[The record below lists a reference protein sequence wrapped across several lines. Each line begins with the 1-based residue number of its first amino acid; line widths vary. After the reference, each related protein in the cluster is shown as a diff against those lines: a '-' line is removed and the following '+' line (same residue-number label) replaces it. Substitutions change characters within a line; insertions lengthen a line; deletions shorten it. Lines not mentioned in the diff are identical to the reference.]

1 MNEDEFNSLKSKIDD
16 EVTGDPTQR
25 LGIAMSLRLADEFQ
39 TRELLQHI
47 KVDLLWEFKAI
58 KYGDRYVY
66 PDPEIMDFN
75 YRLGR
80 P

>member
-1 MNEDEFNSLKSKIDD
+1 MNEDEFNSLKSRIDE
-16 EVTGDPTQR
+16 EVKQDLTQR
-25 LGIAMSLRLADEFQ
+25 LGIAMSPRLADEFQ

-47 KVDLLWEFKAI
+47 KVELLWDFNAI

-66 PDPEIMDFN
+66 PDPEITDFN